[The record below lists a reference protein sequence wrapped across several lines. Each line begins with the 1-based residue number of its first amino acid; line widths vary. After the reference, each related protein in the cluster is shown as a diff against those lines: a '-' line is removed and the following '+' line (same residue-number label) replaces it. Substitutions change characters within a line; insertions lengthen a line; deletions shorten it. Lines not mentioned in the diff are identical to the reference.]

1 MTMQPGSD
9 GAVDLNVK
17 VRMVLTDEEFVEQI
31 EENPCLQF
39 IISAIHHLCNSSSV
53 WRPCNTRLRWTH
65 R

>member
-31 EENPCLQF
+31 KENPCLQF
-39 IISAIHHLCNSSSV
+39 IISAIHHRSGGLAIPV
-53 WRPCNTRLRWTH
+53 FVGPIDDR
-65 R
+65 